1 MSIKKEKVKCP
12 FCGKEFDT
20 VMEMIKHDDAEHE

>member
-1 MSIKKEKVKCP
+1 MSKKVKCP

-20 VMEMIKHDDAEHE
+20 VMEMIKHDDEEHE

>member
-1 MSIKKEKVKCP
+1 MSDSKEKVKCP

-20 VMEMIKHDDAEHE
+20 VIEMIQHDDAEHD